1 MAWLLPSD
9 QLCWRCLAR
18 SVVGFLGFLCMVGGI
33 LYWLWALWRLSNV
46 PPPYPY
52 WPFG

>member
-1 MAWLLPSD
+1 MAWLLPAD
-9 QLCWRCLAR
+9 QLCRKCFAR
-18 SVVGFLGFLCMVGGI
+18 SVVGVLGFLCMVGGA
-33 LYWLWALWRLSNV
+33 LYWLWALWRLTNV